1 MTHVV
6 VTDHAIVRYL
16 ERALGIDIDPIRR
29 HIADLAARGV
39 EAGATG
45 VIIEDVKLVL
55 VKETVVTVYL
65 KHWPSVDLRRDRVA
79 PADAAEGDH
88 GR

>member
-6 VTDHAIVRYL
+6 VTDHAVVRYL
-16 ERALGIDIDPIRR
+16 ERARGMDIDPIRR

-45 VIIEDVKLVL
+45 VIIEDVKLIL
-55 VKETVVTVYL
+55 VQATVVTVYP
-65 KHWPSVDLRRDRVA
+65 KSWPSVDRRSGVQRD
-79 PADAAEGDH
+79 
-88 GR
+88 

>member
-16 ERALGIDIDPIRR
+16 ERARGIDIDPIRR
-29 HIADLAARGV
+29 HIADLAVRGV

-45 VIIEDVKLVL
+45 VIIEDVKLIL
-55 VKETVVTVYL
+55 VQATVVTVYP
-65 KHWPSVDLRRDRVA
+65 KNWPSVDRRSGVQRD
-79 PADAAEGDH
+79 
-88 GR
+88 

>member
-6 VTDHAIVRYL
+6 VTDHTVVRYL
-16 ERALGIDIDPIRR
+16 ERARGMDIDPIRR

-45 VIIEDVKLVL
+45 VIIEDVKLIL
-55 VKETVVTVYL
+55 VQSTVVTVYP
-65 KHWPSVDLRRDRVA
+65 KNWPSVDRRSGAQRD
-79 PADAAEGDH
+79 
-88 GR
+88 